1 MMDLFF
7 SGCAQTL
14 PRIGNDE
21 QAERGLEFWQ
31 ERIARL
37 DEGAAAGARALA
49 EDPRGAALIRV
60 LFGNSGFLTDCVL
73 AEIPFFLDLLRRGPE
88 ESLKEIFRALAAE
101 VAVSHEQAAAMR
113 GLRQARRRAAL
124 TIAVAD
130 LTGFWDLARQL
141 AALSDFADAAV
152 RAALAHLL
160 RQAAA
165 RGEVALPDADDPERD
180 CGYVV
185 LAMGKLGA
193 RELNYSSDIDLI
205 VLFDPEKA
213 RYQHARGPREGFVR
227 LTRDLVRL
235 LEERTSDGYVLRT
248 DLRLRPD
255 PGAMPIAISYN
266 AAMTYYE
273 SLGQNWERAAMIKA
287 RPVAGDVALGQTF
300 LKELTPFVWRKNLDF
315 WAIQD
320 IHSIKRQIHAH
331 RGGGAI
337 AVLGHNIKLGRGGIR
352 EIELFVQTQQL
363 IWGGREPRLRRPRT
377 EDALA
382 ALADAGH
389 IESEAADDLTAAY
402 RYLRKLEHRLQ
413 MVGDQQT
420 QTLPDSEAGLAHIAA
435 FMGHPDIAAF
445 RARLLD
451 VLRTVEDHYAGLFE
465 ESPALSTS
473 GNLVFTGGEPEPG
486 TTKTL
491 EEMGFADG
499 AKVFALVRAWHH
511 GRHRATRSTRSRQ
524 ILTELMP
531 ALLQA
536 LGETTQ
542 PDLALAKFDG
552 FLAGLPAGVPL
563 FAMLHANP
571 ELLSLLADIMG
582 GAPAL
587 ADRLS
592 GNPALLEFVLAPDF
606 FDAIPN
612 HEALRQELEAT
623 LAQARDL
630 QDVLDLSRRW
640 ANDRRFQVG
649 VHILRHKADADDT
662 GRALSDI
669 ADAVLAGLF
678 APVRAAF
685 AETHGHIAGPGMA
698 VLALGKLGA
707 REMTV
712 SSDLDLVFLYEADE
726 GVEDSDGARPLP
738 TSQYFVRL
746 AQRFI
751 NALTALTPEGRLY
764 EIDMRLR
771 PSGNKG
777 PVSTTLPGW
786 RRYYEAD
793 AWTWEHMAVTRAR
806 VVHGDPAF
814 AERIEAAIRG
824 IVCAPRDPAKLLVD
838 VAEMRARI
846 EREHPA
852 ETLWSVKYLRGGLL
866 DLEFLAQYH
875 ILRHAQ
881 ASPSVIDGSTQGAFA
896 KLAAAGAIGP
906 ALAQRLIEATRL
918 MRQVQGMLRLL
929 AAPAFDADSG
939 TASLKAALAHAGG
952 QQDFDG
958 LRAALA
964 GTAQDIHQIFIEL
977 IEEPARQAGANLE
990 APGRRADSHAVH
1002 RAP

>member
-7 SGCAQTL
+7 RATAQTL
-14 PRIGNDE
+14 PGIGSEE
-21 QAERGLEFWQ
+21 QAERGLEFWA
-31 ERIARL
+31 ERVARL
-37 DEGAAAGARALA
+37 TDEGAAGEARTLVD
-49 EDPRGAALIRV
+49 DPRGGALLRA
-60 LFGNSGFLTDCVL
+60 LFGNSGFLTDCAL
-73 AEIPFFLDLLRRGPE
+73 ADIPFFLHLLRAGPE
-88 ESLKEIFRALAAE
+88 DCLNEILGALVTE
-101 VAVSHEQAAAMR
+101 VAGGSERAVVMR

-130 LTGFWDLARQL
+130 LTGFWDLGRQL
-141 AALSDFADAAV
+141 QALSDFAAAAV

-160 RQAAA
+160 TQAAA
-165 RGEVALPDADDPERD
+165 RDEIALPDAAAPERD

-193 RELNYSSDIDLI
+193 QELNYSSDIDLI

-213 RYQHARGPREGFVR
+213 RYLHARGPREGFVR

-235 LEERTSDGYVLRT
+235 LEERTADGYVLRT

-255 PGAMPIAISYN
+255 PGAMPIAISYT

-287 RPVAGDVALGQTF
+287 RPIAGDLALGQAF

-320 IHSIKRQIHAH
+320 IHSIKRQIYAH
-331 RGGGAI
+331 RGGA
-337 AVLGHNIKLGRGGIR
+337 AVAVRGHNIKLGRGGIR
-352 EIELFVQTQQL
+352 EIELYVQTQQL
-363 IWGGREPRLRRPRT
+363 IWGGREPVLRRART
-377 EDALA
+377 EDALT
-382 ALADAGH
+382 ALAEAGH
-389 IESEAADDLTAAY
+389 IESAAADDLAAAY
-402 RYLRKLEHRLQ
+402 RYLRRLEHRLQ
-413 MVGDQQT
+413 MVDDQQT
-420 QTLPDSEAGLAHIAA
+420 QTLPDTEAGLARIAA
-435 FMGHPDIAAF
+435 FMGHPDAASF

-451 VLRTVEDHYAGLFE
+451 VLRTVEDHYADLFE

-511 GRHRATRSTRSRQ
+511 GRHRSTRSTRSRQ
-524 ILTELMP
+524 ILTEIMP

-542 PDLALAKFDG
+542 PDLALAKFDE
-552 FLAGLPAGVPL
+552 FLAGLPTGVQL

-571 ELLSLLADIMG
+571 DLLSLLANIMG

-587 ADRLS
+587 AERLS
-592 GNPALLEFVLAPDF
+592 GNPALLESVLSPDF
-606 FDAIPN
+606 FAAIPGRV
-612 HEALRQELEAT
+612 ALRQELETT

-649 VHILRHKADADDT
+649 VHILRHKADADET

-669 ADAVLAGLF
+669 AETVLAGLF
-678 APVRAAF
+678 EPVRAAF
-685 AETHGHIAGPGMA
+685 VEAHGHVAGPGMA

-712 SSDLDLVFLYEADE
+712 SSDLDLVFLYEADD
-726 GVEDSDGARPLP
+726 GVEESDGARPLA

-786 RRYYEAD
+786 QKYYESD

-806 VVHGDPAF
+806 VVYGDPAF
-814 AERIEAAIRG
+814 AERIEAAIRA
-824 IVCAPRDPAKLLVD
+824 IVCAPRDPTKLLVD
-838 VAEMRARI
+838 VAEMRART

-852 ETLWSVKYLRGGLL
+852 QTLWSVKYLRGGLL

-875 ILRHAQ
+875 ILRHART
-881 ASPSVIDGSTQGAFA
+881 APSVIDGSTQGAFA
-896 KLAAAGAIGP
+896 KLAAAGNLGP
-906 ALAQRLIEATRL
+906 ALAQRLSEATRL
-918 MRQVQGMLRLL
+918 MRQVQGMLRLI

-939 TASLKAALAHAGG
+939 TASLKAALATAGG
-952 QQDFDG
+952 RPDFDS
-958 LRAALA
+958 LRAALVA
-964 GTAQDIHQIFIEL
+964 TARDVHEIFVEL
-977 IEEPARQAGANLE
+977 IEEPAREAGADIAGPGDKKTVQP
-990 APGRRADSHAVH
+990 AP
-1002 RAP
+1002 